1 MPDLT
6 PEKMSPSKMMP
17 RETQVQ
23 LVMTLLERNGERSAN
38 QIRKRAAKGEGV
50 TAKGVEFDLSILNE
64 ALATWDAQHCQAAP
78 AESPHKKKM
87 PPAASPKKKSSKR
100 KCASADDRRDPAKAA
115 KTCTPKPSVG
125 DRVDENT
132 SGASAATEAMPAASK
147 PAPEAEGSSVK
158 ELNSLLAAQGIDH
171 AGCVEKSDLQALW
184 GRFEMWRQRPLSEL
198 QDSCEVEGG
207 PRFNSVDECA
217 RYLATGTPPVVS
229 SVQRSAPAAQATEA
243 GVPKEQD
250 ALREVQRILPLR
262 KESFKSAASW
272 GFAVLEVASTCDVS
286 AVQRAYRSMMRKLRP
301 DRAGQD
307 AQVARAFGLV
317 REAKE
322 AGERSLSRQE
332 APLAPRHLWHETLSS
347 VPGQRRF
354 KLHWTP
360 PEDRVSAPI
369 RRYVVAVFDPAY
381 GRALTIAIL
390 EPDYSEESRSFV
402 GIESLTAFEF
412 SEEDFQKMPK
422 LWKQTSANVQVAAAN
437 KAGQSAWA
445 TLQVPLDSATSLS
458 KTLYRASTAS
468 VDFHSSAV
476 HKPEDLDM
484 WAWDA
489 QLRKLR
495 GEELRAWL
503 EPQKK
508 AVMAVW
514 LKSMNWFAQ
523 GSKND
528 ILERVIFIRE
538 AMPS

>member
-1 MPDLT
+1 
-6 PEKMSPSKMMP
+6 MSPSKMMP
-17 RETQVQ
+17 RETQVK
-23 LVMTLLERNGERSAN
+23 LVMKLLERNGEHSAN

-132 SGASAATEAMPAASK
+132 SGASATPASSPTGGKKGFAASVPPGVGISESKIDSAEQNKAPDLPRAAKGPSATEAM
-147 PAPEAEGSSVK
+147 
-158 ELNSLLAAQGIDH
+158 
-171 AGCVEKSDLQALW
+171 
-184 GRFEMWRQRPLSEL
+184 
-198 QDSCEVEGG
+198 
-207 PRFNSVDECA
+207 
-217 RYLATGTPPVVS
+217 
-229 SVQRSAPAAQATEA
+229 
-243 GVPKEQD
+243 
-250 ALREVQRILPLR
+250 
-262 KESFKSAASW
+262 
-272 GFAVLEVASTCDVS
+272 
-286 AVQRAYRSMMRKLRP
+286 
-301 DRAGQD
+301 
-307 AQVARAFGLV
+307 QVARAVGLV

-322 AGERSLSRQE
+322 ACERSLSRQE
-332 APLAPRHLWHETLSS
+332 APLAPRRLWHETLSS

-369 RRYVVAVFDPAY
+369 SRYVVAVFDPAY

-484 WAWDA
+484 RAWDA

>member
-1 MPDLT
+1 
-6 PEKMSPSKMMP
+6 
-17 RETQVQ
+17 
-23 LVMTLLERNGERSAN
+23 
-38 QIRKRAAKGEGV
+38 
-50 TAKGVEFDLSILNE
+50 
-64 ALATWDAQHCQAAP
+64 
-78 AESPHKKKM
+78 
-87 PPAASPKKKSSKR
+87 
-100 KCASADDRRDPAKAA
+100 
-115 KTCTPKPSVG
+115 
-125 DRVDENT
+125 
-132 SGASAATEAMPAASK
+132 MPAASK

-158 ELNSLLAAQGIDH
+158 ELKSLLAAQGIDH

-262 KESFKSAASW
+262 KESFRSAASW

-286 AVQRAYRSMMRKLRP
+286 AVQHAYRSMMRKLRP

-307 AQVARAFGLV
+307 AQVARALGLV

-332 APLAPRHLWHETLSS
+332 APLAPRRLWHETLSS

-468 VDFHSSAV
+468 VDFHSSADN
-476 HKPEDLDM
+476 KPED
-484 WAWDA
+484 
-489 QLRKLR
+489 
-495 GEELRAWL
+495 
-503 EPQKK
+503 
-508 AVMAVW
+508 
-514 LKSMNWFAQ
+514 
-523 GSKND
+523 
-528 ILERVIFIRE
+528 
-538 AMPS
+538 

>member
-1 MPDLT
+1 
-6 PEKMSPSKMMP
+6 MMP

-50 TAKGVEFDLSILNE
+50 TAKGVEFDLSILKE

-87 PPAASPKKKSSKR
+87 PPAASPNKKRSIKN
-100 KCASADDRRDPAKAA
+100 CASADDQRDPVNACCPKAA

-243 GVPKEQD
+243 GVPKEQV
-250 ALREVQRILPLR
+250 ALREVQRILLLR

-272 GFAVLEVASTCDVS
+272 GFAVLDMASTCDVS
-286 AVQRAYRSMMRKLRP
+286 AVQHAYRSMMRKLRP

-307 AQVARAFGLV
+307 AQVARAVGLV

-354 KLHWTP
+354 KFHWTP

-369 RRYVVAVFDPAY
+369 SRYVVAVLDPAY

-458 KTLYRASTAS
+458 QARMSQ
-468 VDFHSSAV
+468 SSGLLSAD
-476 HKPEDLDM
+476 E
-484 WAWDA
+484 
-489 QLRKLR
+489 
-495 GEELRAWL
+495 
-503 EPQKK
+503 
-508 AVMAVW
+508 
-514 LKSMNWFAQ
+514 
-523 GSKND
+523 
-528 ILERVIFIRE
+528 
-538 AMPS
+538 

>member
-1 MPDLT
+1 MVLMPDLT
-6 PEKMSPSKMMP
+6 PEKMNPSKMMP
-17 RETQVQ
+17 REAQVQ
-23 LVMTLLERNGERSAN
+23 LVMKLLERNGDRSAN
-38 QIRKRAAKGEGV
+38 QIRERAAKGEGV
-50 TAKGVEFDLSILNE
+50 TAKGVEFELTILNE

-78 AESPHKKKM
+78 AEGPHKKKM

-243 GVPKEQD
+243 GVPKEQV
-250 ALREVQRILPLR
+250 ALREVQRILLLR

-286 AVQRAYRSMMRKLRP
+286 AVQHAYRSMMRKLRP

-307 AQVARAFGLV
+307 AQVARALGLV

-354 KLHWTP
+354 KFHWTP

-369 RRYVVAVFDPAY
+369 SRYVVAVFDPAY

-484 WAWDA
+484 RAWDA

-495 GEELRAWL
+495 GAELRAWL

-508 AVMAVW
+508 TVMAVW
-514 LKSMNWFAQ
+514 LKSMNWFAF
-523 GSKND
+523 S
-528 ILERVIFIRE
+528 
-538 AMPS
+538 